1 MSMTRSPGTQT
12 SDRRAS
18 RPAVLI
24 TGASTGLG
32 RACAIHVVREG
43 WLVFAG
49 VRSERDARAVESDAR
64 QDAGAKGEL
73 VPVML
78 DVTSAQHIAGADGL
92 RGLVN
97 NAGVGVFGPVEFVS
111 IDDWRRQF
119 EINFFGQIAVTQA
132 MLPLLRTAAAGAG
145 PRAASAGTAR
155 IVLMSSIAGL
165 VGQPILGPYS
175 ASKRALE
182 SLGDTLRL
190 ELASQRIEVSLV
202 EPGAIRSEIWR
213 KGQEAAQPV
222 PQDTPMGRLY
232 GRAVESVRAKAAIAE
247 RDAIPA
253 ERVAKVVYR
262 AAGTDPRARWPRCEN
277 RRGHQGDPAH
287 ETLGSIPRQGLR
299 NQPQAGAMD
308 RRLTAD
314 RIGMSARCRRIG

>member
-1 MSMTRSPGTQT
+1 MTVSPGSET
-12 SDRRAS
+12 SDGRAL

-32 RACAIHVVREG
+32 RACAMRLVRDG

-64 QDAGAKGEL
+64 QDASSPGEL

-78 DVTSAQHIAGADGL
+78 DVTNPQHIADAAATIKSRVGAAGL

-97 NAGVGVFGPVEFVS
+97 NAGVGVFGPVEFVT
-111 IDDWRRQF
+111 IDQWRRQF
-119 EINFFGQIAVTQA
+119 EVNLFGQIAVTQA
-132 MLPLLRTAAAGAG
+132 MLPMLRAAAADPGKSRT
-145 PRAASAGTAR
+145 RASTAR

-165 VGQPILGPYS
+165 VGQPILSPYS

-182 SLGDTLRL
+182 SLGDSLRL
-190 ELASQRIEVSLV
+190 ELASQRIEVSLI

-213 KGQEAAQPV
+213 KGQESSQPIAT
-222 PQDTPMGRLY
+222 DTPMGRLY
-232 GRAVESVRAKAAIAE
+232 GRAVENVRAAAARAE

-253 ERVAKVVYR
+253 ERVAKVVHK
-262 AAGTDPRARWPRCEN
+262 C
-277 RRGHQGDPAH
+277 
-287 ETLGSIPRQGLR
+287 
-299 NQPQAGAMD
+299 
-308 RRLTAD
+308 LTA
-314 RIGMSARCRRIG
+314 RRAPTRVLVGRDATLAAIVKHVLPTRLWDPFIAKAFGISLRPMPWTGD

>member
-1 MSMTRSPGTQT
+1 MSMTQSPGIQA
-12 SDRRAS
+12 SHRRAA

-32 RACAIHVVREG
+32 RACAIHLVREG

-78 DVTSAQHIAGADGL
+78 DVTSAKQIADAAELIKSRVGADGL

-97 NAGVGVFGPVEFVS
+97 NAGVGVFGPAEFVS

-119 EINFFGQIAVTQA
+119 EINLFGQIAVTQA
-132 MLPLLRTAAAGAG
+132 MLPLLRAAAAGSGTAG
-145 PRAASAGTAR
+145 NRAGSAR

-213 KGQEAAQPV
+213 KGQESAQPV

-232 GRAVESVRAKAAIAE
+232 GRMVESVRAKAAIAE

-253 ERVAKVVYR
+253 ERVAKVVF
-262 AAGTDPRARWPRCEN
+262 RC
-277 RRGHQGDPAH
+277 
-287 ETLGSIPRQGLR
+287 
-299 NQPQAGAMD
+299 
-308 RRLTAD
+308 LTARRAPTRVLVGRD
-314 RIGMSARCRRIG
+314 ARIAAFLKGVLPTRLWDPFLAKAFGFSLKPVPWTGD